1 MNTKQAIIIGS
12 SITIIG
18 VIGFVLYNKM
28 KKKKELSTQSTT
40 DGSIVNTNGSSSSS
54 SSSSS
59 VSTNADNYN
68 TFNDRK
74 ILRDAMTYWRGTDE
88 EAINSLIDRTTQKQR
103 DKIRMDWDSNLSLY
117 RGDTL
122 KEWIE
127 WDYSGKE
134 EKRIL
139 EAFGYN

>member
-54 SSSSS
+54 SS

-68 TFNDRK
+68 TYNDRK

>member
-40 DGSIVNTNGSSSSS
+40 DASIVNTNGSS

-68 TFNDRK
+68 TYNDRK